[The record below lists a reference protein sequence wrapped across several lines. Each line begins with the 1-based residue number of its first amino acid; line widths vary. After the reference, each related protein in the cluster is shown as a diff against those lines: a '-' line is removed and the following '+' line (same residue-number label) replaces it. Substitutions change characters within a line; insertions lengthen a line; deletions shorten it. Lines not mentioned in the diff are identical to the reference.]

1 VSEDEAGVPKAV
13 LEDETTDVI
22 SLTDV
27 GRRLPDKRDRFTL
40 TLLTGVEAGM
50 VHGIHDDETV
60 LGRGHGCHVR
70 IDDSGLS
77 RRHCRIL
84 KTPDGFVI
92 EDLDST
98 NGTFLDGDPVKGRR
112 KLEDGVRIQMGRDTV
127 LKFAMQDELEMR
139 ATRRLYE
146 SAMHDPLTGVYNRRY
161 LDDHLA
167 AEFAF
172 AARHGTEL
180 ALLLIDADHFKR
192 VNDTWGHAAG
202 DAALRALA
210 GHLQRS
216 VRSEDMIARFGGEEF
231 AVLARETSATGALAV
246 AERIR
251 KSVERTP
258 VQLEAGNTV
267 SLTVSVGV
275 VHMGGN
281 RAYLSA
287 HALLEAADEALYR
300 AKEAGRNRCEAAG

>member
-1 VSEDEAGVPKAV
+1 MTEDDGIPKVVVEDEA
-13 LEDETTDVI
+13 TDVI
-22 SLTDV
+22 ALADI
-27 GRRLPDKRDRFTL
+27 GRRRPDKRDQYTL
-40 TLLTGVEAGM
+40 TLLTGVEAGL
-50 VHGIHDDETV
+50 VHGIATDETV

-84 KTPDGFVI
+84 KGPEGFGV
-92 EDLDST
+92 EDLGST
-98 NGTFLDGDPVKGRR
+98 NGTFVDGEPVKGRH
-112 KLEDGVRIQMGRDTV
+112 KLQDGARIQMGRDTV
-127 LKFAMQDELEMR
+127 LKFAIQDELEMR

-172 AARHGTEL
+172 AARHATEL

-202 DAALRALA
+202 DTALRALA

-231 AVLARETSATGALAV
+231 AVLARETSATGAMAV

-251 KSVERTP
+251 KSVEKTP
-258 VQLEAGNTV
+258 VLLDTGHSV
-267 SLTVSVGV
+267 SLTVSIGV

-281 RAYLSA
+281 RAYLTA

-300 AKEAGRNRCEAAG
+300 AKESGRNRCEPAS

>member
-1 VSEDEAGVPKAV
+1 VADEDDGVPSV
-13 LEDETTDVI
+13 VEEETTDVI
-22 SLTDV
+22 QV
-27 GRRLPDKRDRFTL
+27 PDLLRSGPNARDRYTL

-50 VHGIHDDETV
+50 VHAIEADETV
-60 LGRGHGCHVR
+60 LGRGHGCRVR

-77 RRHCRIL
+77 RKHCQIL
-84 KTPDGFVI
+84 RGPDGYLI
-92 EDLDST
+92 EDLGST
-98 NGTFLDGDPVKGRR
+98 NGTFVEGEPVRGKR

-127 LKFAMQDELEMR
+127 LKFAIQDELEMR

-161 LDDHLA
+161 LDDHLT

-172 AARHGTEL
+172 AARHGTAL
-180 ALLLIDADHFKR
+180 SLLLIDADHFKR

-202 DAALRALA
+202 DTALRALA

-216 VRSEDMIARFGGEEF
+216 VRGEDMISRFGGEEF
-231 AVLARETSATGALAV
+231 AVLARETSATGAMAV

-258 VQLEAGNTV
+258 VQLEAGKTV
-267 SLTVSVGV
+267 SLTVSIGV
-275 VHMGGN
+275 VHMGGP
-281 RAYLSA
+281 RAYQSA
-287 HALLEAADEALYR
+287 QALLEAADEALYR
-300 AKEAGRNRCEAAG
+300 AKEGGRNRCETAN

>member
-1 VSEDEAGVPKAV
+1 
-13 LEDETTDVI
+13 
-22 SLTDV
+22 
-27 GRRLPDKRDRFTL
+27 
-40 TLLTGVEAGM
+40 
-50 VHGIHDDETV
+50 
-60 LGRGHGCHVR
+60 
-70 IDDSGLS
+70 
-77 RRHCRIL
+77 
-84 KTPDGFVI
+84 
-92 EDLDST
+92 
-98 NGTFLDGDPVKGRR
+98 
-112 KLEDGVRIQMGRDTV
+112 
-127 LKFAMQDELEMR
+127 
-139 ATRRLYE
+139 
-146 SAMHDPLTGVYNRRY
+146 MHDPLTGVYNRRY

-180 ALLLIDADHFKR
+180 ALLLIDADYFKR

-210 GHLQRS
+210 GHLQHS

-231 AVLARETSATGALAV
+231 AVLARETSANGAMAV

-275 VHMGGN
+275 VHMGGS
-281 RAYLSA
+281 RAYPSA

-300 AKEAGRNRCEAAG
+300 AKEGGRNRCEPAG

>member
-1 VSEDEAGVPKAV
+1 MVD
-13 LEDETTDVI
+13 DETTDVI
-22 SLTDV
+22 RVPEL
-27 GRRLPDKRDRFTL
+27 GRRRDDQRDQSTL
-40 TLLTGVEAGM
+40 TLLTGVESGM
-50 VHGIHDDETV
+50 VHVIESDETV
-60 LGRGHGCHVR
+60 LGRGHGCRVR

-84 KTPDGFVI
+84 KSPEGYLI

-98 NGTFLDGDPVKGRR
+98 NGTFLEGEPVRGRR

-127 LKFAMQDELEMR
+127 LKFAVQDELEMR

-172 AARHGTEL
+172 AARHGTAL
-180 ALLLIDADHFKR
+180 SLLLIDADHFKR

-202 DAALRALA
+202 DAALRTLA

-258 VQLEAGNTV
+258 VQLEAGKTV
-267 SLTVSVGV
+267 SLTVSIGV
-275 VHMGGN
+275 VHMGGT

-300 AKEAGRNRCEAAG
+300 AKEAGRNRCETAT